1 MHLSSEWTTNETIGP
16 HNCCPY
22 IAHILNLTS
31 NKRKK
36 ISFFFFVFFFN
47 EEINKKIRDFDLYLI
62 ENILFFIALPIAVQ
76 LMLRHGNT
84 SLQKNK
90 NKEKKN

>member
-16 HNCCPY
+16 HKCCPY

-36 ISFFFFVFFFN
+36 I
-47 EEINKKIRDFDLYLI
+47 NKKQKIRDFDFYLI

-84 SLQKNK
+84 SLQKT
-90 NKEKKN
+90 KKNEENFLSFRENNY